1 MTPYNTV
8 SAPGIVLLWHMLRQK
23 SDILSWFTPWEWP
36 GDDPGGRG
44 GGLRGGGA
52 AIPGFPQ
59 DPLCGTAQERTGLT
73 QTQLGKSP
81 GAIWIRQMAHVRADP
96 RRTLEGPKCKNGA
109 TED

>member
-1 MTPYNTV
+1 
-8 SAPGIVLLWHMLRQK
+8 MLRQK

-73 QTQLGKSP
+73 QTQLGKGP
-81 GAIWIRQMAHVRADP
+81 GSYLDTSNGAC
-96 RRTLEGPKCKNGA
+96 EGGPKA
-109 TED
+109 DT